1 MKQTRLL
8 RTLLAAVCLFVGTSA
23 WGDGTKRILNS
34 VDYESATAS
43 DWAGPNITN
52 TLESGHATY
61 GKYVKVIPNGTG
73 NRSAYKSV
81 AFAYTAGSGKTASD
95 MATTGY
101 VIEFDMLMS
110 GGNTKDRSESQFIIP
125 TTGPNL
131 ATNTTYSGTDYIFA
145 LSQKQRDAASRITG
159 WYINDLT
166 NTTDKTVALDYS
178 TWYHYKIVVTGT
190 SVTYTITHNNQTDAT
205 GSKTVETLPTITGF
219 FGCLGRGSGEIRFD
233 NLEIYDYTE
242 DIVVAAPTFSFNKV
256 DGANR
261 NYTITNSNGSGT
273 LYYTTTPAEE
283 APAKGDAAYS
293 STTDLS
299 KTLDYGTSGNYYA
312 YVLHSNGTTS
322 SVITTQTVTAG
333 ELTLAA
339 PVFKIE
345 DMVLAEDGYY
355 YPKVSFTSTN
365 SLEGNPVP
373 TYNIE
378 SPYTFNG
385 IGYIDVTA
393 SAKGYTSSTSR
404 YTVSTRYSKSKTID
418 FGALTANDF
427 DANVWSSGTGAPRD
441 YWTNRAAAI
450 PADVPMRYLT
460 TKSAEAG
467 NPDNSSVVSGITIS
481 NYNQRAPEFCI
492 GYGMYTPYAA
502 ISGSGNNMTF
512 SVNDAT
518 ADDIIVYNG
527 WNDYGSGTFNTVQTG
542 EKSFNLYRYDTM
554 LRTINVYSPANVT
567 IIGALDKTTALNDW
581 VMSEGIVLPNNTAKT
596 VTFKNHGTSSQNYYN
611 FLLRLT
617 YNDTF
622 FEHAKA
628 DWATFDGKGEFPYA
642 YSCSTDG
649 GNTYGGSTDFATFK
663 TDMENSDVVLNMSH
677 VDGVLYINGTM
688 SAGENVYYYNYKY
701 GDGTN
706 TENFQVNLTVDKA
719 WIEIVSVEDATPS
732 TTPAH
737 PSYVAVTLG
746 SNGYTTYANN
756 VYPLDLTNATAYKAS
771 VSGDKVNFTLFEQA
785 VPASTGMLVG
795 GNGTVNLPIAD
806 ASTAVEGNE
815 FLVNTSGAV
824 FNAEENTKY
833 YAMLKDSNPLAFGTF
848 NPSSLAFP
856 ETKAYLKVAN
866 NAGAKALTAFFGGDV
881 TGISKVEN
889 GVKTSDNTVYNLA
902 GQRVIKPTKGLYIV
916 NGKKVIV
923 KIYE

>member
-8 RTLLAAVCLFVGTSA
+8 KTLLAAVCLFVGTSA

-61 GKYVKVIPNGTG
+61 GKYVKVLPSGTG

-205 GSKTVETLPTITGF
+205 GSKTVETLPTIKGF

-299 KTLDYGTSGNYYA
+299 KTLDYGTSGKYYA

-322 SVITTQTVTAG
+322 SAITTQTVTAG

-450 PADVPMRYLT
+450 PADVQMRYLT
-460 TKSAEAG
+460 TTSTEVG

-554 LRTINVYSPANVT
+554 LRTINVYSPVASTVSAT
-567 IIGALDKTTALNDW
+567 ITSAGWATLYTPYALNF
-581 VMSEGIVLPNNTAKT
+581 EGTGLTAYTATLEDNKVTLVPVDNVPANTGVVLEGAADTYYIPVVASSKTAK
-596 VTFKNHGTSSQNYYN
+596 GD
-611 FLLRLT
+611 LLGS
-617 YNDTF
+617 
-622 FEHAKA
+622 A
-628 DWATFDGKGEFPYA
+628 DATAFDA
-642 YSCSTDG
+642 YSGYT
-649 GNTYGGSTDFATFK
+649 
-663 TDMENSDVVLNMSH
+663 
-677 VDGVLYINGTM
+677 LYILTQNG
-688 SAGENVYYYNYKY
+688 
-701 GDGTN
+701 
-706 TENFQVNLTVDKA
+706 
-719 WIEIVSVEDATPS
+719 
-732 TTPAH
+732 
-737 PSYVAVTLG
+737 
-746 SNGYTTYANN
+746 NN
-756 VYPLDLTNATAYKAS
+756 VQFNPC
-771 VSGDKVNFTLFEQA
+771 
-785 VPASTGMLVG
+785 
-795 GNGTVNLPIAD
+795 
-806 ASTAVEGNE
+806 
-815 FLVNTSGAV
+815 TSGSIA
-824 FNAEENTKY
+824 AGK
-833 YAMLKDSNPLAFGTF
+833 AF
-848 NPSSLAFP
+848 
-856 ETKAYLKVAN
+856 LKVATDN
-866 NAGAKALTAFFGGDV
+866 NNSGGAKALSVVFANDP
-881 TGISKVEN
+881 TGISTVNATETAQP
-889 GVKTSDNTVYNLA
+889 VK
-902 GQRVIKPTKGLYIV
+902 RIV
-916 NGKKVIV
+916 NGQLVIE
-923 KIYE
+923 KNGKRYNAAGAEF